1 MPTSSWALRS
11 GSARGVNTGTWGHR
25 KNIVGAYFQDDWRA
39 TDTLTLNLGM
49 RWEYHTPLYEVKD
62 RQSNFEP
69 FTGKLLLAG
78 QDGNSR
84 ALYNGY
90 WKDFQP
96 RSASPGRRA
105 SSRAARPCC
114 AGAYTI
120 SSFMEGT
127 GTNLRLPLNPP
138 FNVEF
143 ETLYDKGD
151 ALLVPQSNISQGLTV
166 LQALDP
172 FKGVNIRLWDP
183 NVRPANVQQWSLIV
197 ERQLPSGYGRD
208 GRLCRPARHA
218 SGCAD
223 ALLPVPRCFLT
234 GPRSRAATSRATR
247 SSPGSRRSRAPSP
260 TATSAMT
267 RCKSRR
273 AGG

>member
-1 MPTSSWALRS
+1 MPTSSWALRT
-11 GSARGVNTGTWGHR
+11 GWPGGVNTGTWGHR

-39 TDTLTLNLGM
+39 TDTLTLNLGV

-96 RSASPGRRA
+96 RVGFAWTPSFLEGGKTVLR
-105 SSRAARPCC
+105 
-114 AGAYTI
+114 GAYTI

-151 ALLVPQSNISQGLTV
+151 ALLIPQSNISQGLTV

-197 ERQLPSGYGRD
+197 ERQLP
-208 GRLCRPARHA
+208 
-218 SGCAD
+218 
-223 ALLPVPRCFLT
+223 
-234 GPRSRAATSRATR
+234 
-247 SSPGSRRSRAPSP
+247 
-260 TATSAMT
+260 
-267 RCKSRR
+267 
-273 AGG
+273 